1 MSTGDSMD
9 DQPTCGKG
17 LAATSTLP
25 AALGAIAAALSE
37 VLVAHQASLDVT
49 NADAKREHDAY
60 QDLADA
66 HRLIA
71 AQLDAVAKRMA
82 AYRDL
87 PMGPHDVNVI
97 AGPRAVNAFVHFVQR
112 EEELLALLQQRLE
125 EDRAML
131 GQMQRP
137 SASA

>member
-1 MSTGDSMD
+1 MD

-17 LAATSTLP
+17 LAASSTLP
-25 AALGAIAAALSE
+25 AALGAVAASLSE

-49 NADAKREHDAY
+49 DADAKREHDAY
-60 QDLADA
+60 QDIANA

-71 AQLDAVAKRMA
+71 AQLDAAAKRMA

-87 PMGPHDVNVI
+87 PMGPHDMDVI
-97 AGPRAVNAFVHFVQR
+97 MGPRAVSAFVRFVER
-112 EEELLALLQQRLE
+112 EEALLTLLQQRLE

-131 GQMQRP
+131 AEMQRP
-137 SASA
+137 SESA

>member
-1 MSTGDSMD
+1 MD

-17 LAATSTLP
+17 LAASSMLP
-25 AALGAIAAALSE
+25 AALGAVAASLSE

-49 NADAKREHDAY
+49 DADAKREHDAY
-60 QDLADA
+60 QDIADA

-71 AQLDAVAKRMA
+71 AQLDAAAKRMA
-82 AYRDL
+82 AYQDL
-87 PMGPHDVNVI
+87 PMGPHDVKVI

-112 EEELLALLQQRLE
+112 EEELLALLQRRLE

-131 GQMQRP
+131 AEMQRP
-137 SASA
+137 STSA

>member
-1 MSTGDSMD
+1 MD

-17 LAATSTLP
+17 LAGSSALP
-25 AALGAIAAALSE
+25 AALGAVAAALSE
-37 VLVAHQASLDVT
+37 VLMAHQASLDLT
-49 NADAKREHDAY
+49 DADAKREHEAY
-60 QDLADA
+60 QDIADA

-87 PMGPHDVNVI
+87 PMGPHDMDVI
-97 AGPRAVNAFVHFVQR
+97 MGARAVNAFVQFVQR
-112 EEELLALLQQRLE
+112 EEELLVLLQQRLA

-131 GQMQRP
+131 GEMQRP
-137 SASA
+137 SAST

>member
-1 MSTGDSMD
+1 MTARKPAD

-25 AALGAIAAALSE
+25 AALGAVAGALSE
-37 VLVAHQASLDVT
+37 VLTAHQASLDVRDD
-49 NADAKREHDAY
+49 NNKREHDAY
-60 QDLADA
+60 QDIADA

-71 AQLDAVAKRMA
+71 AQLEAAAKRMA

-87 PMGPHDVNVI
+87 PMGPHDMAVIMGPDNVS
-97 AGPRAVNAFVHFVQR
+97 AFARFVER
-112 EEELLALLQQRLE
+112 EEELLALIQRRLA

-131 GQMQRP
+131 GEMESP
-137 SASA
+137 SAPA